1 MVNLLV
7 FSFYNKCIL
16 HLIYKYANKKKTFVY
31 TYYSVVIDYPKDED
45 NVSTGRFE
53 LVYEKD
59 FS

>member
-16 HLIYKYANKKKTFVY
+16 HLIYIYANKKKLSY

>member
-1 MVNLLV
+1 M
-7 FSFYNKCIL
+7 FCISSTT
-16 HLIYKYANKKKTFVY
+16 KQR

-59 FS
+59 FTWIGNPEIFPYQFPHESNL